1 MKVNGETITLVDE
14 KKYIEPR
21 VDKTFG
27 KKKLPQLLILGSW
40 SLFKYIKSLFQLTH
54 MIGIIVINE
63 GLGHEHILLQVAM
76 KEDIWHQVHKEAS
89 HMIEL

>member
-21 VDKTFG
+21 VDNTFG
-27 KKKLPQLLILGSW
+27 KKKLPQILILGSW

-54 MIGIIVINE
+54 MIGIIAINE
-63 GLGHEHILLQVAM
+63 ASWLGHEHIHLQVAM
-76 KEDIWHQVHKEAS
+76 KEGI
-89 HMIEL
+89 